1 MQTTIKQ
8 VIKCEG
14 IGLHSGSNVSLMIK
28 PSAAEYGIWFRRT
41 DVKNLDNMIE
51 YSKINSSK
59 IIFITQMVASHHALV
74 PYLQYINQKTLN
86 FCLKEKIECFDL
98 HNKIKFG

>member
-41 DVKNLDNMIE
+41 DVKNLDNMKAFTTVFQITFLVV
-51 YSKINSSK
+51 
-59 IIFITQMVASHHALV
+59 IILQFIRA
-74 PYLQYINQKTLN
+74 I
-86 FCLKEKIECFDL
+86 I
-98 HNKIKFG
+98 